1 VKENVV
7 FGDVTSTVGGTPIVE
22 LGRLAKGLPGRV
34 LAKLEMR
41 NPCGSVKDR
50 LGVALIE
57 HAEREGRLRPGMT
70 LVEPTGGN
78 TGIGLAFAAAIRGY
92 RLVLT
97 MPETMST
104 ERVALLRHLGAEV
117 VLTPGIL
124 MTDAVARARLLV
136 DEIPGSLMLDQF
148 SNPANPELH
157 RRTTAIEIWEDTQG
171 AVDRFVSA
179 VGTGGTITGVGEVLK
194 ERKPSVRVV
203 AVEPAGAAVLSGG
216 PAGNH
221 LIPGIGVGFIP
232 EVLNRAIVDEVIAVT
247 DEDAFTGARRLAR
260 EEGILAGVSSGAAAH
275 AALAGASG
283 DEAAGKLIVVL
294 LADSAERYVTTQ
306 LVAGH
311 EASA

>member
-1 VKENVV
+1 MILS
-7 FGDVTSTVGGTPIVE
+7 DATATVGRTPLVE

-34 LAKLEMR
+34 AAKLEMR

-50 LGVALIE
+50 VGVALIE
-57 HAEREGRLRPGMT
+57 NAERQGVLRRGAS
-70 LVEPTGGN
+70 LVEATGGN

-92 RLVLT
+92 RLILT

-124 MTDAVARARLLV
+124 MGDAIARAAQLV
-136 DEIPGSLMLDQF
+136 KEIPGSIMLDQF
-148 SNPANPELH
+148 RNPANPEVH
-157 RRTTAIEIWEDTQG
+157 RRTTAVEVWEDTQG
-171 AVDRFVSA
+171 AVDVFVSA

-232 EVLNRAIVDEVIAVT
+232 EVLNRSILDEVIAVT
-247 DEDAFTGARRLAR
+247 DTDAFGSTRKLAR
-260 EEGILAGVSSGAAAH
+260 EEGIMAGISSGAAVH
-275 AALAGASG
+275 AALAVASRT
-283 DEAAGKLIVVL
+283 DAAGKLIVVI
-294 LADSAERYVTTQ
+294 LADTAERYVTTS
-306 LVAGH
+306 LFAR
-311 EASA
+311 